1 MLELLGVLG
10 SNICSL
16 AKKVLG
22 TSDTPHPAVHVGIAE
37 AAVDQDGATDGLSGG
52 LQEHVAAIGH
62 VHYVLHGG
70 NVGRVFL
77 QVAEFGQCKVWG

>member
-1 MLELLGVLG
+1 M
-10 SNICSL
+10 
-16 AKKVLG
+16 LG
-22 TSDTPHPAVHVGIAE
+22 TSDTPHPTIDVGIAE
-37 AAVDQDGATDGLSGG
+37 AAVDQDGATDGLVGG

-77 QVAEFGQCKVWG
+77 QVAELCQRKVWG